1 MLEHWYSS
9 LISCKEIDAFQQF
22 TIPRTTLVEFSPFC
36 LESERVVVRLN
47 RLVWISYCLPCSAQL
62 QVLEKELESRLQVSV
77 CFRFWIELGIL
88 LDSLS
93 VPCARCGV
101 NSVGVFRPSSL
112 LSIVVDTMNLNL

>member
-1 MLEHWYSS
+1 LRRHMIVLWFDRKA
-9 LISCKEIDAFQQF
+9 IGANEIGANDDG
-22 TIPRTTLVEFSPFC
+22 
-36 LESERVVVRLN
+36 VRLN
-47 RLVWISYCLPCSAQL
+47 RLVWISYYLPCSAQL

-93 VPCARCGV
+93 IPCARCGV
-101 NSVGVFRPSSL
+101 NSAGVFRPSSL